1 MNCRT
6 HEHRHFERTLRSSD
20 TVPGPRLAEGR
31 LSNKKKHVFLIQTAR
46 RFENTSIDAVRAH
59 RGTNACACAHESDE
73 YTAKRARAKCVCCSG
88 RKSARTR
95 AMIATRRFRVSPRVC
110 ACVCGVAAIVC
121 VLERERVRV
130 DIKYMCYF
138 RTARTLNVRLRRST
152 TIFRLARNDG
162 ESSRAAWPR
171 ALRERR
177 VRLSAATFSQRVARM
192 C

>member
-1 MNCRT
+1 M
-6 HEHRHFERTLRSSD
+6 
-20 TVPGPRLAEGR
+20 
-31 LSNKKKHVFLIQTAR
+31 
-46 RFENTSIDAVRAH
+46 
-59 RGTNACACAHESDE
+59 
-73 YTAKRARAKCVCCSG
+73 CVCCSG

-95 AMIATRRFRVSPRVC
+95 AIIATRRSRVSPRVC
-110 ACVCGVAAIVC
+110 ACVCGVAALVC

-171 ALRERR
+171 ALREREESACR
-177 VRLSAATFSQRVARM
+177 RRLSLSACGAYVLAARARASRRLRASRLEISYRRIRRFKLHAERALSR
-192 C
+192 